1 MVVLTLCSLHDHL
14 IQLSFQ
20 LLIHL
25 QLLPLVRE
33 TGLQPSDT
41 KITLTLHRPQ
51 LLGQDLDLS
60 AGKRQNWEG
69 GGEEGGSSKRD
80 LEPE

>member
-14 IQLSFQ
+14 IQLSLQ

-33 TGLQPSDT
+33 TGLQPLDT

-51 LLGQDLDLS
+51 LLGQDLNLS
-60 AGKRQNWEG
+60 AGKRQNWERERG
-69 GGEEGGSSKRD
+69 GGDSGKR
-80 LEPE
+80 EPE